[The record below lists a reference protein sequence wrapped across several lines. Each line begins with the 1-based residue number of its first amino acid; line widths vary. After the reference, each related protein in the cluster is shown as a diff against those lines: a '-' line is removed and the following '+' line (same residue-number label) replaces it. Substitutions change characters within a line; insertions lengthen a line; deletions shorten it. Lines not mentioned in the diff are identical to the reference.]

1 MQDKPDQ
8 GAKKTARR
16 HFLTQVASTG
26 AAAGA
31 AAGAAV
37 ALPVM
42 AQNNNEEPA

>member
-31 AAGAAV
+31 AV